1 MKKIRWFLL
10 ALLLLGAGLTGYAK
24 GEAVSD
30 QAGILTTRQE
40 QSLEEQFDGIREEYR
55 CDLGVVTVESCG
67 GRSIQS
73 FTDDYYYR
81 QGYGMGEERS
91 GILLMISMGDREWY
105 VATRGEAIRVFT
117 DYGLEILEEQ
127 IVPYLSEGEYERAFE
142 TFGDLCENFLKEAK
156 ENRPY
161 DRDHPYRRPMPL
173 WLRGVICLVSG
184 LAVGGGI
191 LAVLTAQLRS
201 VGYEKRAQEYVRD
214 GSFRITGARDL
225 FLYRTITSR
234 RIERSHPGGG
244 GSSTH
249 RTSDGGRAGGR
260 GGSF

>member
-1 MKKIRWFLL
+1 
-10 ALLLLGAGLTGYAK
+10 
-24 GEAVSD
+24 
-30 QAGILTTRQE
+30 
-40 QSLEEQFDGIREEYR
+40 
-55 CDLGVVTVESCG
+55 
-67 GRSIQS
+67 
-73 FTDDYYYR
+73 
-81 QGYGMGEERS
+81 MGEERS

-214 GSFRITGARDL
+214 NRYTYRPEPETFFCTGPLPAGESREVIRAAGEAARTGLPTAAGQGAEEDPFKRKKQPEVNYPPAVL
-225 FLYRTITSR
+225 LRCRFGAFWPFHHFQDIR
-234 RIERSHPGGG
+234 RKK
-244 GSSTH
+244 
-249 RTSDGGRAGGR
+249 
-260 GGSF
+260 